1 MDQGIPLHSEHQ
13 ILKGIFGG
21 KGKIRQP
28 KIIMNFS
35 PEPLLEGWNSLTG
48 NAGIDP
54 GSKLCDLTQRSATV
68 CLNNNGWL
76 SKGSLQ
82 ARFCKACRYAC

>member
-1 MDQGIPLHSEHQ
+1 MDQGIPVHSEHQ

-54 GSKLCDLTQRSATV
+54 WEQIVWPHTKKCNCVFKQQWMAEQGLIASQVL
-68 CLNNNGWL
+68 
-76 SKGSLQ
+76 
-82 ARFCKACRYAC
+82 